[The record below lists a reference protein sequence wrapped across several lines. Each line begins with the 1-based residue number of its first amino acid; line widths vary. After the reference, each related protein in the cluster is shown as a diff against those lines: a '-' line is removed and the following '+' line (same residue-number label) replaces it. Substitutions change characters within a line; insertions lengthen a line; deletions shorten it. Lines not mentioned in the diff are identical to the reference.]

1 MCKGNIFGIFGNLY
15 FNYSL
20 RCTEK
25 NQMKAKKPTQ
35 LFRIATLFV
44 FVFLTLNYSNTQIVQ
59 PFLTRFQTNQKGN
72 ITILSN
78 VAITCNS
85 SNANCGTYQNQLPPN
100 GNHNQDG
107 NIDFGYVDIDNNS
120 STFQSSS
127 DSLNLPNCSEI
138 TWAGLYWS
146 ARINTNTTNYTD
158 RNKVKIK
165 TNNGAYQQ
173 LTADE
178 LLDVATIPGNTSFA
192 MPGYYCFKD
201 VTSILQTAG
210 SNARVTVADIVSQTG
225 VNNLFGAWS
234 IFVVY
239 KNSLFSMRNLTVFD
253 GMAYVSNNNTLNIPI
268 SGFNTPNLGPVSF
281 QLGFMA
287 HEGDRNIQGDR
298 LQFNGNGAFLDVP
311 DPIRS
316 ANDFFNSTS
325 TLNGALSPFRLPSYN
340 NNLGFDSGI
349 LTPNNGTLSYL
360 PNAAT
365 SATVRVVTS
374 QDAIIP
380 RVISSAIDIYEPDL
394 RSSVRIKDLNGG
406 LAQPGDVLEYTVV
419 GKNIGSDIS
428 VGTFLTDTLDPRVTY
443 TPGTIQIVHGPN
455 LGNKTDVTGD
465 DQAEYLGAF
474 KVVKVRIGTGANAL
488 TGGQVVNSSTGADST
503 VVKFRVTVNNDCLL
517 FNCDNTLDNVAYIFG
532 EGNISGNSY
541 DNDGITDAFD
551 ANGCPATTSNQ
562 LPINITQCP
571 PFFITSN
578 GPVCAGNTLTLSSTT
593 SPTGIYNWTG
603 PNGFTSN
610 IQNPSISNATTL
622 ASGTYFLSITY
633 NGLACSIDTSI
644 SVVVNPIP
652 VIANALVTN
661 VSCFGLNNGS
671 IALTMGLPGSY
682 IYSWS
687 NGASTASVSN
697 LAPGTYSVTITNSNG
712 CTLVSSYSIT
722 QPLIVGAS
730 ATATSNYSGFNIS
743 CFGLNNG
750 SATVTP
756 SGGTAPYT
764 YLWSTGATTQSITNV
779 PAGTYSVTVK
789 DANNCTSPSTV
800 VLTQPTALSL
810 NPVVSTNVSCFG
822 GANGTINVTANG
834 GVTPYTYSWSNG
846 SAQEDL
852 SNLSAGNYTLTITD
866 GNGCSTIGSYTI
878 TQPTFAL
885 TLTQT
890 QTNVSCFSG
899 TNGSINVTTAGGT
912 APYTY
917 AWSNGSNS
925 EDLSNISA
933 GTYSLTITDA
943 QGCLATGTFVITQP
957 AQPISATSTVNN
969 VLCFGG
975 NSGSVDISVQ
985 GGTAGYSYS
994 WSNGASTEDITG
1006 LTAGAYSVVITDAN
1020 GCTLNQSYTVT
1031 QPAQALTT
1039 SGTVTAV
1046 LCNGGNDGAI
1056 SIITQGG
1063 TAPYSYNWSTG
1074 ETSASLVNLS
1084 AGNYSLLVTD
1094 ANGCQTN
1101 ASFQVTQPLQPI
1113 TLSETHIDVACNGG
1127 NNGSINLSVSGG
1139 TTPYSFAWSN
1149 GTSNEDVIGLL
1160 AGSYAVNVTDANGCT
1175 ENISIIISQPN
1186 PLSYS
1191 AVVTNV
1197 LCFSGATGSI
1207 DGTTTGGTLP
1217 YNYSWSNGVTIEDI
1231 NNLTAGN
1238 YSLTTTDANG
1248 CSTSNNFTITEPVL
1262 PLQINANQVNVFC
1275 SGGNNASIDL
1285 TVSNGTAPYTYIWSN
1300 SATTEDITNLTSGTY
1315 AIDVND
1321 ANGCSAQLSIIIT
1334 EPSNPISLSATQ
1346 LNVPCFGQSTG
1357 SIDLNV
1363 IGGTAP
1369 FTYAWSNGQT
1379 TQDIVGLAAGSY
1391 SVSVTDTN
1399 GCLALAS
1406 FTISQP
1412 NSPLTL
1418 TETHQDALCLSTQ
1431 TGSIDLSVSGG
1442 TPGFIYLWNNGAT
1455 TEDLTGLNS
1464 GSYSVTVTDANACTQ
1479 SLTILIADP
1488 ANTLTLT
1495 ETHQDISC
1503 FGGLTGSID
1512 LTISNPNPI
1521 TSIAWSNGSG
1531 TEDISGLAAGNY
1543 FVTVTDLSG
1552 CSSFLSI
1559 SIAQPSAPLTINGVV
1574 SNVACFGQTNGG
1586 INLTVSG
1593 GTSPYTFSWTNGST
1607 NEDIG
1612 NLAAGNYSVLVTDA
1626 NGCTANFNA
1635 TITEPAS
1642 PITAS
1647 SIQSPVSCFG
1657 GNNGSIDLS
1666 VSGGVTPYTYSWS
1679 NGITTQDLTNLTA
1692 GNYSVVILDAS
1703 GCSVTLNSSLT
1714 QPALPITNSA
1724 VISNVNC
1731 SGNNSGS
1738 INLTITGGTAPY
1750 SVSWNNGSTT
1760 EDLINVNAGVY
1771 SAAISDLNG
1780 CTSTGNFQITQPT
1793 TQLTATISVT
1803 NVICHNGATGT
1814 ASVTPNGG
1822 TAPYVYTWSNG
1833 QNTPFI
1839 DSLLA
1844 GNISVTVTDAAG
1856 CTSVLNAFISQP
1868 APVVANTT
1876 NTNNVC
1882 YGQSAGNISVV
1893 ANGGVAPYA
1902 YLWNTGSTLTFI
1914 NNLPAGPYF
1923 VQITD
1928 GNGCTTT
1935 FSDTVFQPANSIN
1948 VASNVVDNICF
1959 GEANGAIDI
1968 TITGGSAPY
1977 QHLWNTG
1984 IVTEDLTNLLA
1995 GQYTVTVVDNNGCL
2009 LMQTIS
2015 VNQPVGP
2022 ILITDV
2028 NTPASCF
2035 GTNTGVI
2042 DVSVNGP
2049 NGPFT
2054 YLWNNGSI
2062 AEDQNNLL
2070 AGNYSLTVTN
2080 ANGCT
2085 STASF
2090 VITDPLPL
2098 ITSATLQQVTCFNA
2112 SNGGI
2117 NLTISGGTGPYA
2129 YSWSNGQTTED
2140 LTNIPSGTYFVT
2152 ITDANGCFISN
2163 TLTVNQPSNY
2173 SVSLIPQNVLCF
2185 GGNSGQIFSN
2195 VAGGTGPFT
2204 YLWNSGAN
2212 TPNLGGLSAG
2222 NYSLTVFDNNGCS
2235 IVANTTL
2242 SQPAFA
2248 TTLSAVIS
2256 NESCANTPTGA
2267 IDLTVNSPTPGFTYF
2282 WNNGAASE
2290 DITNVT
2296 ANLYAVNVTDNNGCV
2311 TTASFQVNTI
2321 SAINATAIIT
2331 PVDCFNNATGAINL
2345 TVSGGNPSYSF
2356 NWSNGATTEDV
2367 SNLAAGIYF
2376 VTITDQNNCS
2386 LSASYNITQ
2395 PASSLQITGLMIP
2408 VSCAGGSNGG
2418 IDASISGGTSG
2429 YVYAWSNN
2437 SFGQDLVNVPAGNYT
2452 ITVTDFNGCAI
2463 TEVFNVAQPVPLG
2476 IVADILNV
2484 TCFGGNNGNIDITP
2498 TGGIENYTISWSNG
2512 INAEDITNLTANNY
2526 QVNITDNNGCT
2537 IDSIF
2542 TITQPSSLTSLS
2554 LTATNVSCFGGN
2566 NGAVDLSISGG
2577 TQPYIINWS
2586 NGQITEDIQNL
2597 TGGIYSVTV
2606 VDSNGC
2612 TTTASININTPLA
2625 PLSITATTQNVTCFN
2640 GSNGQIDLTVNGGT
2654 APYTYAWS
2662 NSATSQ
2668 DLINVVAGNYSVIIT
2683 DDQGCTSNGSYALT
2697 QPASGITLTSNIT
2710 PVSCFDGN
2718 NGAINLTI
2726 NGGIQPYTISWSS
2739 GQTTEDISS
2748 LIAGNYT
2755 VTVSDAAGCSL
2766 NPSFT
2771 ISQPFAP
2778 LSITANL
2785 NTISCFGGNNGA
2797 INITTAGG
2805 TQPYTYF
2812 WSNNFSSEDIQT
2824 LSEGSYTLTIT
2835 DANGCQLDST
2845 LAVTQPVALSASSLN
2860 TNVLCNGDATGVI
2873 NLSVIGGV
2881 FPYDFAWSTGA
2892 ISEDISA
2899 IVAGTYS
2906 VVITDANGCVLNF
2919 NTNIAQPAQP
2929 LIVTETHQNVLCFGA
2944 NNGSINLTVTG
2955 ATPSYSY
2962 LWNTGATTQDIASLI
2977 AGTYTATITD
2987 ANNCVLLFPVIITQP
3002 SAPLTLQNTITNVQC
3017 AGEASGAI
3025 DITVLGGTSPFTY
3038 FWNTGATTQDLN
3050 GLPVGT
3056 YTLAVTDANNCVNSN
3071 SFVIIQPAS
3080 ALTASFTVTNATCF
3094 GLANGSILVNTTGGT
3109 VPYNI
3114 TWPDGST
3121 GNSQSNL
3128 LAGNYPI
3135 QVTDAN
3141 GCQVNLQAIITQPEE
3156 IIADFSFDVSSGCA
3170 PLTVTFNN
3178 TSQGNENSCLWNF
3191 GNGITDS
3198 NCGSTTYT
3206 FENEGCFNITLTNT
3220 AANGCFG
3227 SLTIDSAIC
3236 VTSGPIADFTA
3247 NPAADVY
3254 YSGDVTFN
3262 NLSFGASDYTWI
3274 FGDGTPFNNEFS
3286 PTHSYPIQFV
3296 STYEVILI
3304 AADSNGCIDTATQI
3318 ININE
3323 DFSVYIPNTI
3333 TIDDN
3338 GVNEAFLPIFTDY
3351 TQIKKYKLLI
3361 YNRWG
3366 ELIWQT
3372 SDYNEPWDGR
3382 ALGKNC
3388 QDGIYTWKILYED
3401 VKLGNRIMVG
3411 HVTLLR

>member
-1 MCKGNIFGIFGNLY
+1 MQAKELIQV
-15 FNYSL
+15 L
-20 RCTEK
+20 RS
-25 NQMKAKKPTQ
+25 AVV
-35 LFRIATLFV
+35 AV
-44 FVFLTLNYSNTQIVQ
+44 FVFFALNSSNAQIVQ
-59 PFLTRFQTNQKGN
+59 PFLPRFQANQKGN

-85 SNANCGTYQNQLPPN
+85 TNANCGTYQNQLPPN

-107 NIDFGYVDIDNNS
+107 GIVFDYVDIDNNS

-127 DSLNLPNCSEI
+127 DSLNLLNCSEI

-173 LTADE
+173 LTADQ
-178 LLDVATIPGNTSFA
+178 LLDVATIPGNANFA

-201 VTSILQTAG
+201 VTSILQMAG
-210 SNARVTVADIVSQTG
+210 SNVRVTVADIVSQTG

-239 KNSLFSMRNLTVFD
+239 KNSLLSMRNLTVFD
-253 GMAYVSNNNTLNIPI
+253 GMAYVSNGNTLDIPI

-281 QLGFMA
+281 QLGIMA
-287 HEGDRNIQGDR
+287 NEGDRNIQGDR

-394 RSSVRIKDLNGG
+394 RSSVRINDLNGG
-406 LAQPGDVLEYTVV
+406 LVQPGDVLEYTVV

-428 VGTFLTDTLDPRVTY
+428 VGTFITDTLDPRVTY
-443 TPGTIQIVHGPN
+443 MPGTIQIVHGPN

-488 TGGQVVNSSTGADST
+488 TGGQVINSPTGADST
-503 VVKFRVTVNNDCLL
+503 VIKFKVTVNNDCLL

-562 LPINITQCP
+562 LPISVTQCP
-571 PFFITSN
+571 PFFINSN
-578 GPVCAGNTLTLSSTT
+578 GPICAGNNLLLFATV

-603 PNGFTSN
+603 PNGFTSSV
-610 IQNPSISNATTL
+610 QNPTIPNATTA
-622 ASGTYFLSITY
+622 ASGVYNLSITY
-633 NGLACSIDTSI
+633 NGLSCSIDTSI
-644 SVVVNPIP
+644 IVVVNANP
-652 VIANALVTN
+652 VIANAAVTN

-671 IALTMGLPGSY
+671 IALTMAVTSTY
-682 IYSWS
+682 TYSWS
-687 NGASTASVSN
+687 NGASTASISN
-697 LAPGTYSVTITNSNG
+697 LAPGTYSVTITNISG
-712 CTLVSSYSIT
+712 CSIVSSYTIT

-743 CFGLNNG
+743 CFGLSNG

-764 YLWSTGATTQSITNV
+764 YLWSIGATTQSITNV
-779 PAGTYSVTVK
+779 SAGTYSVTVS
-789 DANNCTSPSTV
+789 DSNNCTAVSTV
-800 VLTQPTALSL
+800 VLTQPTAISL
-810 NPVVSTNVSCFG
+810 NPVISTNVSCFG
-822 GANGTINVTANG
+822 GANGTINITANG
-834 GVTPYTYSWSNG
+834 GVTPYSYAWSNG
-846 SAQEDL
+846 SIQEDL
-852 SNLSAGNYTLTITD
+852 SNLSAGNYSVTITD
-866 GNGCSTIGSYTI
+866 GNGCSANGSYTI

-885 TLTQT
+885 SFVQT
-890 QTNVSCFSG
+890 QTNVSCFGG
-899 TNGSINVTTAGGT
+899 TNGSINITTAGGT

-917 AWSNGSNS
+917 AWSNSSNS
-925 EDLSNISA
+925 EDLSNITT

-943 QGCLATGTFVITQP
+943 QGCQATGTFGITQP
-957 AQPISATSTVNN
+957 AQPISATSAVNN

-975 NSGSVDISVQ
+975 ASGAVNVSVQ
-985 GGTAGYSYS
+985 GGTPGYSFS
-994 WSNGASTEDITG
+994 WSNGATTEDING
-1006 LTAGAYSVVITDAN
+1006 ILAGAYSVVITDAN

-1031 QPAQALTT
+1031 QPAQALST

-1056 SIITQGG
+1056 GTITQGG

-1074 ETSASLVNLS
+1074 EISASLVNLS

-1113 TLSETHIDVACNGG
+1113 TLSETHIDGACNGG

-1139 TTPYSFAWSN
+1139 TAPYSFAWSN
-1149 GTSNEDVIGLL
+1149 GATTEDLTNLL
-1160 AGSYAVNVTDANGCT
+1160 AGTYAVNVTDANGCT
-1175 ENISIIISQPN
+1175 ENISVVISQPI
-1186 PLSYS
+1186 LLTYS
-1191 AVVTNV
+1191 GSVTNI
-1197 LCFSGATGSI
+1197 LCFGVASGSI
-1207 DGTTTGGTLP
+1207 DGTTAGGTPP
-1217 YNYSWSNGVTIEDI
+1217 YNYTWSTGQTSEDI
-1231 NNLTAGN
+1231 SNLIAGN
-1238 YSLTTTDANG
+1238 YSILITDANG
-1248 CSTSNNFTITEPVL
+1248 CSISYNFTVTQPILPIQISASQLNVL
-1262 PLQINANQVNVFC
+1262 CN
-1275 SGGNNASIDL
+1275 GGSNGSIDVS
-1285 TVSNGTAPYTYIWSN
+1285 VSNGTAPYSYLWSN
-1300 SATTEDITNLTSGTY
+1300 AAITEDITNLIAGTY
-1315 AIDVND
+1315 TISVTD
-1321 ANGCSAQLSIIIT
+1321 ANGCFGQFSIVIT
-1334 EPSNPISLSATQ
+1334 EPNSPITLSTTQ
-1346 LNVPCFGQSTG
+1346 LNVPCFGQNAG
-1357 SIDLNV
+1357 SIDLSVN
-1363 IGGTAP
+1363 GGTAP
-1369 FTYAWSNGQT
+1369 LSYSWSNGQT
-1379 TQDIVGLAAGSY
+1379 TQDISSLAAGNY
-1391 SVSVTDTN
+1391 SVTVSDINNCSAT
-1399 GCLALAS
+1399 ALVS
-1406 FTISQP
+1406 ISQP
-1412 NSPLTL
+1412 NTPLTL
-1418 TETHQDALCLSTQ
+1418 TETHQDALCISTQ
-1431 TGSIDLSVSGG
+1431 TGAINLSVSGG
-1442 TPGFIYLWNNGAT
+1442 TPSFIYLWNNGA
-1455 TEDLTGLNS
+1455 NS
-1464 GSYSVTVTDANACTQ
+1464 QDINNLGAGSYTVTVTDANACTQ
-1479 SLTILIADP
+1479 SLTIIIADP
-1488 ANTLTLT
+1488 SNNLVLS
-1495 ETHQDISC
+1495 ETHQNVSC
-1503 FGGLTGSID
+1503 FGGLNGSID
-1512 LTISNPNPI
+1512 LSITNPNPI
-1521 TSIAWSNGSG
+1521 TSIAWSNGTGS
-1531 TEDISGLAAGNY
+1531 EDLSGLGAGNY
-1543 FVTVTDLSG
+1543 FVTVTDLIG
-1552 CSSFLSI
+1552 CSSFISVSI
-1559 SIAQPSAPLTINGVV
+1559 TQPNAPLAVISNV

-1593 GTSPYTFSWTNGST
+1593 GTSPYSYLWSNGSI

-1612 NLAAGNYSVLVTDA
+1612 NLAAGNYSVVITDA
-1626 NGCTANFNA
+1626 NGCTTNFNA

-1647 SIQSPVSCFG
+1647 IVSTAVSCFG
-1657 GNNGSIDLS
+1657 GNNGSVDLS
-1666 VSGGVTPYTYSWS
+1666 VIGGVAPYTYSWN
-1679 NGITTQDLTNLTA
+1679 NGLTTQDLTNQPA
-1692 GNYSVVILDAS
+1692 GNYSVVIQDAS
-1703 GCSVTLNSSLT
+1703 GCNINLNITIT
-1714 QPALPITNSA
+1714 QPSLPLTNTAL
-1724 VISNVNC
+1724 ISNVNC
-1731 SGNNSGS
+1731 TGNNTGN
-1738 INLTITGGTAPY
+1738 INLTVTGGTAPY
-1750 SVSWNNGSTT
+1750 SFSWNNGNTI

-1771 SAAISDLNG
+1771 SVVITDING
-1780 CTSTGNFQITQPT
+1780 CTTIGNYQITQPT
-1793 TQLTATISVT
+1793 TQLSAALTVT

-1814 ASVTPNGG
+1814 ATVATSGG
-1822 TAPYVYTWSNG
+1822 TAPYVYAWSNG
-1833 QNTPFI
+1833 ENTAFI

-1856 CTSVLNAFISQP
+1856 CTAVLNAFISQP

-1882 YGQSAGNISVV
+1882 YGQSTGNISVV

-1968 TITGGSAPY
+1968 TISGGTAPY

-1984 IVTEDLTNLLA
+1984 VVTEDLTNLLA

-2009 LMQTIS
+2009 LMQTIA
-2015 VNQPVGP
+2015 VNQPIGP
-2022 ILITDV
+2022 IIISDIV
-2028 NTPASCF
+2028 SPANCA
-2035 GTNTGVI
+2035 GTNTGA
-2042 DVSVNGP
+2042 VNVTASGP
-2049 NGPFT
+2049 NSPFN
-2054 YLWNNGSI
+2054 YLWSNGSAI
-2062 AEDQNNLL
+2062 EDQNNLV

-2085 STASF
+2085 TTASY
-2090 VITDPLPL
+2090 VITQPLPL
-2098 ITSATLQQVTCFNA
+2098 IASATVQQVSCFNA
-2112 SNGGI
+2112 SNGSI
-2117 NLTISGGTGPYA
+2117 NQIISGGTGPYT
-2129 YSWSNGQTTED
+2129 YSWSNGQITED
-2140 LTNIPSGTYFVT
+2140 LTNIPSGIYSVT
-2152 ITDANGCFISN
+2152 ITDANGCFINNSY
-2163 TLTVNQPSNY
+2163 TINQPSTY
-2173 SVSLIPQNVLCF
+2173 SVNLTPQNVLCF
-2185 GGNSGQIFSN
+2185 GGTTGQIFSN
-2195 VAGGTGPFT
+2195 VSGGTGPFT

-2248 TTLSAVIS
+2248 TTLSAAIS

-2290 DITNVT
+2290 DITNLT

-2345 TVSGGNPSYSF
+2345 TVSGGNPSYTF
-2356 NWSNGATTEDV
+2356 NWSNGATTEDI

-2395 PASSLQITGLMIP
+2395 PASSLQIIGLMIP

-2484 TCFGGNNGNIDITP
+2484 TCFGGNNGSIDITP

-2597 TGGIYSVTV
+2597 IGGIYSVTV

-2625 PLSITATTQNVTCFN
+2625 PLAITATTQNVTCFN

-2662 NSATSQ
+2662 NSAISQ
-2668 DLINVVAGNYSVIIT
+2668 DLINVVAGNYSVIVT

-2697 QPASGITLTSNIT
+2697 QPASGITITNNIT

-2726 NGGIQPYTISWSS
+2726 NGGIQPYTISWSN
-2739 GQTTEDISS
+2739 GAITEDISGLTTGVYS
-2748 LIAGNYT
+2748 
-2755 VTVSDAAGCSL
+2755 VSVSDASGCVLSD
-2766 NPSFT
+2766 SYT
-2771 ISQPFAP
+2771 VSQPLSP
-2778 LSITANL
+2778 LSLTVNL
-2785 NTISCFGGNNGA
+2785 FTLSCFNSADGA
-2797 INITTAGG
+2797 IDLTTSGG
-2805 TQPYTYF
+2805 TAPYTYT
-2812 WSNNFSSEDIQT
+2812 WSNGETTEDIQT
-2824 LSEGSYTLTIT
+2824 LSEGSYSITIS
-2835 DANGCQLDST
+2835 DANGCQLDSI
-2845 LAVTQPVALSASSLN
+2845 LALSQPLALSASSFN
-2860 TNVLCNGDATGVI
+2860 TNVLCNGDATGAI
-2873 NLSVIGGV
+2873 NLTVIGGV
-2881 FPYDFAWSTGA
+2881 FPYDFAWSNSA
-2892 ISEDISA
+2892 ISEDLSA
-2899 IVAGTYS
+2899 IPAAPYS

-2919 NTNIAQPAQP
+2919 NTNISQPAQP
-2929 LIVTETHQNVLCFGA
+2929 LLATETHQNVLCFGA

-2955 ATPSYSY
+2955 GTPIYSY
-2962 LWNTGATTQDIASLI
+2962 TWSNGSNTQDIGSLI
-2977 AGTYTATITD
+2977 AGTYTAVITD
-2987 ANNCVLLFPVIITQP
+2987 NNNCQLVLPVAINQP
-3002 SAPLTLQNTITNVQC
+3002 SAPLTLQNTVNNVAC
-3017 AGEASGAI
+3017 AGEFSGSI
-3025 DITVLGGTSPFTY
+3025 DITVLGGTSPFIY

-3071 SFVIIQPAS
+3071 SFVITQPAS
-3080 ALTASFTVTNATCF
+3080 ALTASFTAINATCF
-3094 GLANGSILVNTTGGT
+3094 GLANGSIVVTAAGGT
-3109 VPYNI
+3109 VPYI
-3114 TWPDGST
+3114 ISWPNGT
-3121 GNSQSNL
+3121 NGNSQSNL

-3141 GCQVNLQAIITQPEE
+3141 GCQVNLQATITQPEE
-3156 IIADFSFDVSSGCA
+3156 IISSFIIDVTSGCA
-3170 PLTVTFNN
+3170 PLTVTLTN
-3178 TSQGNENSCLWNF
+3178 TSQGNGTNCLWDF
-3191 GNGITDS
+3191 GNGTTSS
-3198 NCGSTTYT
+3198 NCGSVTYT
-3206 FENEGCFNITLTNT
+3206 FETPGCFDISLTSTLST
-3220 AANGCFG
+3220 GCFG
-3227 SLTIDSAIC
+3227 TTTLDSAIC
-3236 VTSGPIADFTA
+3236 VSTGPVADFTSTLA
-3247 NPAADVY
+3247 SDVY
-3254 YSGDVTFN
+3254 FTGNVVFN
-3262 NLSFGASDYTWI
+3262 NLSVDATEYTWI
-3274 FGDGTPFNNEFS
+3274 FGDGTPNSSEID
-3286 PTHSYPIQFV
+3286 PLHTYPIQ
-3296 STYEVILI
+3296 SASIYEVILI
-3304 AADSNGCIDTATQI
+3304 ATDSLGCIDTAINVIQI
-3318 ININE
+3318 SE

-3333 TIDDN
+3333 TIDGND
-3338 GVNEAFLPIFTDY
+3338 VNESFIPVFSDY
-3351 TQIKKYKLLI
+3351 SQIKKYKLQI

-3372 SDYNEPWDGR
+3372 TDYNEPWDGR

-3388 QDGIYTWKILYED
+3388 QDGVYTWKLIYED